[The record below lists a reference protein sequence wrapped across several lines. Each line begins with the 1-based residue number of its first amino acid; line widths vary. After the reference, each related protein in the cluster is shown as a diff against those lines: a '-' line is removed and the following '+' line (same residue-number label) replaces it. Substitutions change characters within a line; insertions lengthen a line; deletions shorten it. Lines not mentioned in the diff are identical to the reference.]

1 MTENTMKKQN
11 TDCGAFWL
19 IITYAAAAAMVV
31 QCRSIWM
38 HLRDYGPWV
47 NRSTALVLGICLMA
61 LAFKND
67 GEKNGPGIRW
77 SSIKT
82 GIIIMLYLLL
92 FVLLDP
98 VNYRR
103 VLRCGL
109 LLWSVIIFLDSRG
122 GKEKAASR
130 LGAFRD
136 VVVIVAGVSVVC
148 WFLLSLLHLVPY
160 PWSGSVYVDWSD
172 NGKIIWRTHFVYI
185 YYETQWFITGYVAR
199 NSAIFV
205 EGPMANYIFSL
216 AFMTDFYIQ
225 DSRGPKAH
233 RRCRIILAL
242 AMLTT
247 FTATGWFL
255 MALMWIMKN
264 LPDVRKKRRSAGSF
278 REHLAQEKKMIVL
291 VAMVLAFVVLLLW
304 NKTTTESSS
313 IRMDDIRSGFKAW
326 LSSPLWGVGFE
337 NTPYIARFASPWR
350 LNNLGYSNSPVEV
363 LAEGGLMLF
372 IPYGWAIL
380 RGASR
385 SFRSGNY
392 AHIAFEICFLVL
404 FAVTIIPYQ
413 YITMLMVCMLMQ
425 DMISFRGGQK

>member
-1 MTENTMKKQN
+1 M
-11 TDCGAFWL
+11 
-19 IITYAAAAAMVV
+19 
-31 QCRSIWM
+31 
-38 HLRDYGPWV
+38 
-47 NRSTALVLGICLMA
+47 
-61 LAFKND
+61 
-67 GEKNGPGIRW
+67 
-77 SSIKT
+77 
-82 GIIIMLYLLL
+82 
-92 FVLLDP
+92 
-98 VNYRR
+98 
-103 VLRCGL
+103 
-109 LLWSVIIFLDSRG
+109 
-122 GKEKAASR
+122 
-130 LGAFRD
+130 
-136 VVVIVAGVSVVC
+136 VVIVAGVSVVC
-148 WFLLSLLHLVPY
+148 WFLLSLLHLIPY

-172 NGKIIWRTHFVYI
+172 NGKIIWRTHFMYI

-225 DSRGPKAH
+225 DSRGSKAH

>member
-11 TDCGAFWL
+11 TDCGTFWL
-19 IITYAAAAAMVV
+19 IITYVAAAAMVV

-77 SSIKT
+77 PSIKT

-109 LLWSVIIFLDSRG
+109 LLCSVIIFLDSRG
-122 GKEKAASR
+122 GKEKAASL

-148 WFLLSLLHLVPY
+148 WFFLSLLHIIPY

-172 NGKIIWRTHFVYI
+172 NGKIIWRTHFMYI

-278 REHLAQEKKMIVL
+278 REHLAQEKKMIIL
-291 VAMVLAFVVLLLW
+291 AAMVLAFVVLLLW

-372 IPYGWAIL
+372 IPYGGAIL

>member
-11 TDCGAFWL
+11 TDCGTFWL
-19 IITYAAAAAMVV
+19 IITYAAAATMVV

-103 VLRCGL
+103 LLRCGL
-109 LLWSVIIFLDSRG
+109 LLCSVIIFLDSRG
-122 GKEKAASR
+122 GKEKAASL

-148 WFLLSLLHLVPY
+148 WFLLSLLHLIPY

-172 NGKIIWRTHFVYI
+172 NGKIIWRTHFMYI

-205 EGPMANYIFSL
+205 EGPMANYLFSL

-291 VAMVLAFVVLLLW
+291 AAMVLAFVVLLLW

>member
-11 TDCGAFWL
+11 RDCGTFWL
-19 IITYAAAAAMVV
+19 IITYVAAATMVV

-47 NRSTALVLGICLMA
+47 NRSTALVLGTCLMA

-103 VLRCGL
+103 LLRCGL
-109 LLWSVIIFLDSRG
+109 LLCSVIIFLDSRG
-122 GKEKAASR
+122 GKEKAASL

-148 WFLLSLLHLVPY
+148 WFLLSLLHLIPY

-172 NGKIIWRTHFVYI
+172 NGKIIWRTHFMYI

-247 FTATGWFL
+247 LTATGWFL

-264 LPDVRKKRRSAGSF
+264 LPDVRNKRRSAGSF

-291 VAMVLAFVVLLLW
+291 AAMVLAFVVLLLW

-385 SFRSGNY
+385 SFKSGNY

-425 DMISFRGGQK
+425 DKISFRGGQK

>member
-1 MTENTMKKQN
+1 MIENTMKKQN
-11 TDCGAFWL
+11 TDCGTFWL

-109 LLWSVIIFLDSRG
+109 LLCSVIIFLDSRG
-122 GKEKAASR
+122 GKEKAASL

-148 WFLLSLLHLVPY
+148 WFLLSLLHLIPY

-216 AFMTDFYIQ
+216 AFMTELYVQ
-225 DSRGPKAH
+225 DGRGQKAH
-233 RRCRIILAL
+233 RWFRVILAL

-264 LPDVRKKRRSAGSF
+264 LPDVRRKRKSAESF
-278 REHLAQEKKMIVL
+278 REHLSQEKKAIALAVL
-291 VAMVLAFVVLLLW
+291 VLVFVVLLLW

-326 LSSPLWGVGFE
+326 LSSPIWGVGFE

-372 IPYGWAIL
+372 IPYAWAIV
-380 RGASR
+380 RGVSKTI
-385 SFRSGNY
+385 RSGNY
-392 AHIAFEICFLVL
+392 AHMAFEICFLVL

>member
-11 TDCGAFWL
+11 TDCGTFWL
-19 IITYAAAAAMVV
+19 IITYVAAAAMVV

-77 SSIKT
+77 PSIKT

-109 LLWSVIIFLDSRG
+109 LLCSVIIFLDSRG
-122 GKEKAASR
+122 GKEKAASL

-148 WFLLSLLHLVPY
+148 WFFLSLLHIIPY

-172 NGKIIWRTHFVYI
+172 NGKIIWRTHFMYI

-216 AFMTDFYIQ
+216 AFMTDFYIL

-291 VAMVLAFVVLLLW
+291 AAMVLAFVVLLLW

-372 IPYGWAIL
+372 IPYGGAIL

>member
-11 TDCGAFWL
+11 TDCGIFWL

-47 NRSTALVLGICLMA
+47 NRSTALVLGLCLMA

-92 FVLLDP
+92 
-98 VNYRR
+98 
-103 VLRCGL
+103 
-109 LLWSVIIFLDSRG
+109 DSRG
-122 GKEKAASR
+122 GKEKAASL

-148 WFLLSLLHLVPY
+148 WFLLSLLHLIPY

-172 NGKIIWRTHFVYI
+172 NGKIIWRTHFMYI

-225 DSRGPKAH
+225 DSRGSKAH

>member
-1 MTENTMKKQN
+1 MTGNTMKKQN
-11 TDCGAFWL
+11 TDCGTFWL
-19 IITYAAAAAMVV
+19 IITYVAAAAMVV

-109 LLWSVIIFLDSRG
+109 LLCSVIIFLDSRG
-122 GKEKAASR
+122 GKEKAASL

-148 WFLLSLLHLVPY
+148 WFLLSLLHLIPY

-172 NGKIIWRTHFVYI
+172 NGKIIWRTHFMYI

-225 DSRGPKAH
+225 DSRGSKAH

-264 LPDVRKKRRSAGSF
+264 LPDVRKKRRSAVSF

-291 VAMVLAFVVLLLW
+291 AAMVLAFVVLLLW

-326 LSSPLWGVGFE
+326 LSSPLLGVGFE

>member
-1 MTENTMKKQN
+1 MIDNTMKKQN
-11 TDCGAFWL
+11 TDCGTFWL
-19 IITYAAAAAMVV
+19 IIIYVAAAAMVV

-92 FVLLDP
+92 FVLQDP

-103 VLRCGL
+103 LLRCGL
-109 LLWSVIIFLDSRG
+109 LLCSVIIFLDSRG
-122 GKEKAASR
+122 GKEKAASL

-136 VVVIVAGVSVVC
+136 VVVIAAGVSVVC
-148 WFLLSLLHLVPY
+148 WFLLSLLHLIPY

-172 NGKIIWRTHFVYI
+172 NGKIIWRTHFMYI

-255 MALMWIMKN
+255 IALMWIMKN

-278 REHLAQEKKMIVL
+278 REHLAQEKKIIVL
-291 VAMVLAFVVLLLW
+291 AAMVLTFVVLLLW

-392 AHIAFEICFLVL
+392 AHIAFEICFLLL

>member
-1 MTENTMKKQN
+1 MKKQN
-11 TDCGAFWL
+11 TDCGTFWL
-19 IITYAAAAAMVV
+19 IITYVAAAAMVV

-103 VLRCGL
+103 LLRCGL
-109 LLWSVIIFLDSRG
+109 LLCSVIIFLDSRG
-122 GKEKAASR
+122 GKEKAASL

-148 WFLLSLLHLVPY
+148 WFLLSLLHLIPY

-172 NGKIIWRTHFVYI
+172 NGKIIWRTHFMYI

-205 EGPMANYIFSL
+205 EGPMANYLFSL

-225 DSRGPKAH
+225 DSRGPMAH

-337 NTPYIARFASPWR
+337 NTPYIARFA
-350 LNNLGYSNSPVEV
+350 LPVETQQPGIQQFSC
-363 LAEGGLMLF
+363 GGAGGGRTHAVYPVRLGHPQRRIQELQVRK
-372 IPYGWAIL
+372 L
-380 RGASR
+380 RPHS
-385 SFRSGNY
+385 
-392 AHIAFEICFLVL
+392 I
-404 FAVTIIPYQ
+404 
-413 YITMLMVCMLMQ
+413 
-425 DMISFRGGQK
+425 

>member
-67 GEKNGPGIRW
+67 GEKNGQGIRW

-103 VLRCGL
+103 LLRCGL
-109 LLWSVIIFLDSRG
+109 LLCSVIIFLDSRG
-122 GKEKAASR
+122 GKEKAASL

-148 WFLLSLLHLVPY
+148 WFLLSLLHLIPY

-172 NGKIIWRTHFVYI
+172 NGKIIWRTHFMYI